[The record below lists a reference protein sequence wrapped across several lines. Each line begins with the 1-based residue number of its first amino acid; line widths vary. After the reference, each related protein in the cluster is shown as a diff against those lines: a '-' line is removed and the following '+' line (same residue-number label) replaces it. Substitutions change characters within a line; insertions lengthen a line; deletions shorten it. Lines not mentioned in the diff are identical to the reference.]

1 MCFLFTMVVCG
12 VADCKHGNTKS
23 VISFCRFPN
32 KTNDK
37 ERYQVSVKR
46 CRRKGA
52 RNVEWVPCASAWM
65 CSEHFEETC
74 FEPRSIL
81 CPELKFNKSFK
92 PNAVPTLF
100 KNQNGVSPRKFKPA
114 PERAAFRKRRISE
127 VNRSNIML

>member
-23 VISFCRFPN
+23 GISFFRFPN

-37 ERYQVSVKR
+37 GRYQVSVKR

-52 RNVEWVPCASAWM
+52 RGVEWVPSASARI

-81 CPELKFNKSFK
+81 CPELKFNKSLK
-92 PNAVPTLF
+92 PDAVPTVF
-100 KNQNGVSPRKFKPA
+100 
-114 PERAAFRKRRISE
+114 
-127 VNRSNIML
+127 